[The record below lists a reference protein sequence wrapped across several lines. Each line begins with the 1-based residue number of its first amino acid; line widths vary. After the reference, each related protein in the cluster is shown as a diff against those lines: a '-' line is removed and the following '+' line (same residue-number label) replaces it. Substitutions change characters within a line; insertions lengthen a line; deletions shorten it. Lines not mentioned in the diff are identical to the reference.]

1 MNEDFEVGVQQTA
14 RDFAY
19 PPTPTIRL
27 RRQRRPLRRWAQMAA
42 VLALLLIGLLA
53 VPDIRAQ
60 VIAFFRIGAVQ
71 VIVTTATPP
80 ADFASGDLPSS
91 VLDFPGATTLDAARQ
106 QVGYPIQLP
115 AALPAPDR
123 VYLIDAA
130 RPLVVLVW
138 LNDAGAVDVS
148 LHLLPPGTYAFK
160 MVQGDAEST
169 QVNGQAA
176 VWLTAPHWY
185 MLQTRGDAYQMRQ
198 VTMPA
203 LVWQAADGMTYR
215 LETNRSLADAR
226 RIAASIPTGTAK

>member
-14 RDFAY
+14 RAFAY

-27 RRQRRPLRRWAQMAA
+27 RRQRRPLRRWVQMAA
-42 VLALLLIGLLA
+42 VLALLLIALLA

-71 VIVTTATPP
+71 VILTTATPP
-80 ADFASGDLPSS
+80 AEFASGDLPSS
-91 VLDFPGATTLDAARQ
+91 VLDFPGVTTLDDARQ
-106 QVGYPIQLP
+106 QVGYPIPLP

-123 VYLIDAA
+123 VYLIDAP
-130 RPLVVLVW
+130 RPLAVLAW

-215 LETNRSLADAR
+215 LETNRPLADAR
-226 RIAASIPTGTAK
+226 RLAESIPTGTGK